1 MNVNKPNKLSVFTT
15 GNPPPPPSPPK
26 KNQKKA
32 SNNIFLENLKTTFQ
46 SLRNNNKVCLNVGDF
61 KYDILKYEH
70 NSVIN
75 EFLNLM

>member
-1 MNVNKPNKLSVFTT
+1 MLTSQRNYQCLLQA
-15 GNPPPPPSPPK
+15 PPPRPLPQK
-26 KNQKKA
+26 KQKKA
-32 SNNIFLENLKTTFQ
+32 SNNIYLENLKTTFQ

-75 EFLNLM
+75 EFLNLL

>member
-1 MNVNKPNKLSVFTT
+1 MLTSQRNYKCLLQA
-15 GNPPPPPSPPK
+15 PPRPRPLPQK
-26 KNQKKA
+26 KQKKA

-75 EFLNLM
+75 EFLNLL